1 MITSGFNK
9 SIVTRISEECTLIA
23 YPNTIFLCCIT
34 VQHTETLTFGIYFD
48 SCLVFFD

>member
-1 MITSGFNK
+1 MIRSGFNK
-9 SIVTRISEECTLIA
+9 SIVTRISEECTFIA
-23 YPNTIFLCCIT
+23 YIIFLCCIT